1 MEMATATAP
10 MATATAAMPVA
21 TATPMTVGATVV
33 PGGASTCALP
43 VAIASALPV
52 GVLQS
57 MPAAVA
63 AHPYASQIYIG
74 MVLPEMNAPVPMGMD
89 IDGDL
94 DLLRKLLCETQPGE
108 WHAPAVPTPC
118 CCVCITS
125 DFTVHPKSNKQYALT
140 GTGTA
145 TCFYVLPSP
154 CLSSTTTGA
163 IAEDGTSY
171 EQSMTSCMGVDSFQ
185 ATLTSVDKDALSV
198 TYALA
203 STGLS
208 GPVGG
213 VQTIDTKAGTNVIS
227 YTSGSWAGMVIRH
240 EKVRK

>member
-1 MEMATATAP
+1 MAGREKLVDNRWKGP
-10 MATATAAMPVA
+10 
-21 TATPMTVGATVV
+21 PMTVGATAV

-74 MVLPEMNAPVPMGMD
+74 MVLPGMNAPMPMGMD

-94 DLLRKLLCETQPGE
+94 NLLRKVIRETQIGE
-108 WHAPAVPTPC
+108 WHAPPAPTPC

-125 DFTVHPKSNKQYALT
+125 DFTVHPKSNKHYALT
-140 GTGTA
+140 GTSTA
-145 TCFYVLPSP
+145 TCFYVLPFP
-154 CLSSTTTGA
+154 CWSSTATGA

-171 EQSMTSCMGVDSFQ
+171 AQHSSSCMGVDSFQ

-203 STGLS
+203 GTTTS

-213 VQTIDTKAGTNVIS
+213 MQTINTKAGTNVIR